1 MSIRSSLTLLI
12 VVLLIQALP
21 TCSRAGEPAEG
32 GALAFETEIRA
43 ILRAHC
49 FDCHG
54 ATEEIEG
61 ELDLRLVRFMI
72 RGGQSGPA
80 IHPGDAASSLLIE
93 RVSSGEMPPG
103 EQKVSPEEI
112 EKLRRW
118 IDLGA
123 ATLRPEP
130 ESIPP
135 GLGISPEDRSYWAYQ
150 AIPRNP
156 ALPSIPDALVGSLEL
171 PLDRWLAA
179 DLLAEDPEA
188 ATNEITSPIAD
199 RWTLLKRASFVLTGL
214 PPDLQMRQELM
225 EDTSDDW
232 YERLIDRLLAS
243 PHYGE
248 HWGRHWLDAAGYA
261 DSEGGNENDAIRPW
275 AWRYRDWV
283 VRSLNADMPLD
294 QWITQQLAG
303 DELAGPNA
311 GDWTA
316 QQIDLLAATGF
327 LRMAADGTGSG
338 TDTPEAR
345 NQTIADT
352 LKIVGTSLLGTSL
365 QCAQCHDHRYDPIL
379 HSDYFALRA
388 VFAPA
393 LDWQKWKSPQARL
406 ISITTQAERQLGEQ
420 LEKEALEVAAER
432 EKQQATAMAKALE
445 KELLKYEEPLRQMLQ
460 EAYKTPEKD
469 RTEAHKQLLASHP
482 SVLISPG
489 VLYQYLPEAAEQ
501 LKKLDEQI
509 AAIRARKPQ
518 EQFIHALT
526 EPAGHVPETRR
537 FHRGD
542 HQQPKEPVAPGGL
555 TVLASSEHRIEFP
568 SDDPSLPTSGRRL
581 ALARWLTAE
590 DHPLLARVLVNRV
603 WMHHFGE
610 GFVATPGDF
619 GKLGAPVEHRQ
630 VLDFLADQLHRS
642 GWSLKQLHRTILMSR
657 AWRQASSAESMARR
671 KLMRLPAESMRDA
684 MLAASGSLDR
694 AFGGPP
700 IAVKEDDSG
709 QVVVEGSQTRRSLY
723 IQVRR
728 SRPVAMLQAFDA
740 PVMETN
746 CERRAS
752 STIAPQSL
760 MLMNGEF
767 ILEQAMRLA
776 DQVQKIPASSQ
787 APPRPDL
794 PPLPPTPQ
802 SHWEYG
808 FGRWEDNFQ
817 KVDAFQKLGHWTGS
831 QWQASAQLPDST
843 AGWVIWHA
851 QGGHPDV
858 PDRAV
863 VRRWTAPTSGR
874 LKLDGPLAHLSP
886 HGDGVRGRIASSRRG
901 LLGSWNS
908 MNQTVETS
916 VAEFDVEA
924 GESID
929 WIVDCIQHQTSD
941 SFHWI
946 ATLQWTPSGG
956 PVTRIVSSEQ
966 FRGPQMEPA
975 RMQQEIDALWRTVT
989 GDSPSDLQ
997 WQAAWS
1003 FVAKQRTLMVAK
1015 PELVPSGSTPWRQTL
1030 QQIAQALM
1038 SSNEFLY
1045 LP

>member
-1 MSIRSSLTLLI
+1 MSNRSSLALWTLML
-12 VVLLIQALP
+12 VFQPLV
-21 TCSRAGEPAEG
+21 THCRSDEPAEG
-32 GALAFETEIRA
+32 RALSFEMEIRS

-54 ATEEIEG
+54 ATGEIEG

-80 IHPGDAASSLLIE
+80 IAPGNAQGSLLIE
-93 RVSSGEMPPG
+93 RVSAGEMPPG
-103 EQKVSPEEI
+103 EQKVTLEEL
-112 EKLRRW
+112 EKLRIW
-118 IDLGA
+118 IDQGA

-135 GLGISPEDRSYWAYQ
+135 GLGISPEDRAYWAYQ
-150 AIPRNP
+150 PIPRNP
-156 ALPSIPDALVGSLEL
+156 ALPSLPDSLTGSLDQ
-171 PLDRWLAA
+171 PLDRWMAA
-179 DLLAEDPEA
+179 DLLAEDPEE
-188 ATNEITSPIAD
+188 ATKEITSPIAD
-199 RWTLLKRASFVLTGL
+199 RSTLLRRASFLLIGL
-214 PPDLQMRQELM
+214 PPDSQLLQDVI
-225 EDTSDDW
+225 EDTGDDW
-232 YERLIDRLLAS
+232 YERMIDRLLAS

-311 GDWTA
+311 GDWTNE
-316 QQIDLLAATGF
+316 QIDLLAATGF

-393 LDWQKWKSPQARL
+393 LDWQQWKSPQARL
-406 ISITTQAERQLGEQ
+406 ISITTQSERQLGEQ

-432 EKQQATAMAKALE
+432 EKQQSESIAKALE
-445 KELLKYEEPLRQMLQ
+445 KELLKYEEPLRQMLK
-460 EAYKTPEKD
+460 EAYQTPEKD
-469 RTEAHKQLLASHP
+469 RTEAHKQLLAAHP

-526 EPAGHVPETRR
+526 EPAGHLPETRR

-542 HQQPKEPVAPGGL
+542 HQQPKELVAPGGL
-555 TVLASSEHRIEFP
+555 AVLASSGHRLEFP

-590 DHPLLARVLVNRV
+590 DHPLLARVLVNRI
-603 WMHHFGE
+603 WMLHFGE

-630 VLDFLADQLHRS
+630 VLDFLADQLKQS
-642 GWSLKQLHRTILMSR
+642 GWSLKQLHRTILLSR
-657 AWRQASSAESMARR
+657 AWRQASGDESMARR
-671 KLMRLPAESMRDA
+671 KLIRLPAESMRDA
-684 MLAASGSLDR
+684 MLAASGSLDHTL
-694 AFGGPP
+694 GGPP
-700 IAVKEDDSG
+700 NAVKEDDSG
-709 QVVVEGSQTRRSLY
+709 QVVVDGSQTRRSLY

-776 DQVQKIPASSQ
+776 DQVQKIPASVQ
-787 APPRPDL
+787 AAPRSDL

-802 SHWEYG
+802 STWEYG
-808 FGRWEDNFQ
+808 YGRWDDTVQ
-817 KVDAFQKLGHWTGS
+817 KVDGFQKLGYWTGS
-831 QWQASAQLPDST
+831 QWQASAQLPDP
-843 AGWVIWHA
+843 AVGWVIWHA

-858 PDRAV
+858 PERAV
-863 VRRWTAPTSGR
+863 VRRWTAPTPGR

-886 HGDGVRGRIASSRRG
+886 HGDGVQGRIVSSRRG
-901 LLGSWNS
+901 LLGSWTS
-908 MNQTVETS
+908 LNQSVETS

-929 WIVDCIQHQTSD
+929 WVVDCIQHQTSD

-946 ATLQWTPSGG
+946 ATLQWTTSGESAR
-956 PVTRIVSSEQ
+956 RIVSSEQ
-966 FRGPQMEPA
+966 FRGPQIEPA
-975 RMQQEIDALWRTVT
+975 RMQQEIDALWRAVT
-989 GDSPSDLQ
+989 GASPSDFQ
-997 WQAAWS
+997 WQAAWN
-1003 FVAKQRTLMVAK
+1003 FVAKQYTLLHAN
-1015 PELVPSGSTPWRQTL
+1015 PELVPPGSTPWRQTL